1 MASRELQ
8 PDLHRRQSMAE
19 PPPHVAT
26 LSSPAGGTALSAKES
41 APSMAR
47 TTRHTAAL
55 ATKPS
60 QGGGR
65 VVGTKPGDRS
75 AQNRRSAS
83 DGVGSR
89 ACARADLFAAA
100 ESQTASTD
108 PHNNLGGA
116 AAAGHVLEPPADSA
130 SRSGAAAA
138 NLADYVHDDQACEKG
153 GAGGLPDGNLMPDGT
168 ADNESWSLS
177 AGGAPSGGDGEAN
190 GGTRSASKGSN
201 GGEED
206 AADPN
211 NKPSGRRTTRVSG
224 RANNKLGSEDQE
236 AVIDAVIRESE
247 REEEAE
253 YGTAIMRGGKGGKKA
268 SWPVESILDKRIDP
282 DGPKYLIKWKVH
294 FAHLALPRPPFFIF
308 LNFRPPLQL
317 PPLIPSHPLI
327 PSPSRRAGRPSTIR
341 GSH

>member
-8 PDLHRRQSMAE
+8 PDLHRRDTMAE

-60 QGGGR
+60 QGSGR

-100 ESQTASTD
+100 ESQSASSTE

-138 NLADYVHDDQACEKG
+138 NLADYVHGDHACEKG
-153 GAGGLPDGNLMPDGT
+153 GGGGPPDGNLMPDGT

-177 AGGAPSGGDGEAN
+177 AGVAPSGGDGEAN
-190 GGTRSASKGSN
+190 GGTRSASKEFN
-201 GGEED
+201 GGEGD

-224 RANNKLGSEDQE
+224 RANNKLGSEEQE
-236 AVIDAVIRESE
+236 AMIDAMIRERE

-253 YGTAIMRGGKGGKKA
+253 HGTAIMRGGKGGKKA

-282 DGPKYLIKWKVH
+282 EGPKYLIKWKVH
-294 FAHLALPRPPFFIF
+294 FAHLAAATPLFYFSQ
-308 LNFRPPLQL
+308 LSPPLQL